1 MSKFDQ
7 FHVLF
12 CLVWLGQVWFGL
24 VWFYLVGFVSHSML
38 WFVIVC
44 FGMVCVGLVSYG
56 IREGGREHATIF
68 CDIFFNKQERKKDI
82 MRETPQR

>member
-44 FGMVCVGLVSYG
+44 FGMVCVDLVSYFV
-56 IREGGREHATIF
+56 T
-68 CDIFFNKQERKKDI
+68 FFLTNKKEEKKI
-82 MRETPQR
+82 MKETPQR

>member
-56 IREGGREHATIF
+56 IREGGGDMPHYFVT
-68 CDIFFNKQERKKDI
+68 FFLTNKKKKI
-82 MRETPQR
+82 